1 MLGQIVTLIEDGRRY
16 LVKRDGLRDD
26 GARILRL
33 KPLDGGMLRFVEP
46 AAVQVDLGRTTESE
60 ARDEAEGEATADD

>member
-26 GARILRL
+26 GTRILRL

-60 ARDEAEGEATADD
+60 AHDEAEGEAETDD

>member
-1 MLGQIVTLIEDGRRY
+1 MLGQIVTLIEDGRQY

-26 GARILRL
+26 GTRILRL

-46 AAVQVDLGRTTESE
+46 AAVQVDLGRTTGSE
-60 ARDEAEGEATADD
+60 AHDEAQGEAEGDD

>member
-26 GARILRL
+26 GTRRLRL
-33 KPLDGGMLRFVEP
+33 KPLDGGTLRYVEP

-60 ARDEAEGEATADD
+60 AHDEAQGEAEGDD

>member
-1 MLGQIVTLIEDGRRY
+1 MLGQIVTLTEDGRRY

-26 GARILRL
+26 GTRILRL

-60 ARDEAEGEATADD
+60 AHDEAEGEATADD